1 MKEGYK
7 KTELGVI
14 PDEWEIKTAGDIFE
28 FTGGLSISR
37 EKLGEEGV
45 NYLHYG
51 DIHKRNEN
59 FIDLDIDEQWLP
71 KFNKEYENI
80 KEGAKLETGDVV
92 FADASEDYE
101 GIGKSVAILNYDNKP
116 FVAGLHTIVGKE
128 KCNLLD
134 EHYKRF
140 CFSTTNIRK
149 QFRSLAT
156 GSSVYGI
163 KMSSLKRIKI
173 LTPPLKEQQKI
184 AQILSTVDSQIDD
197 TDKLIEKTK
206 ELKKGLMQRLLTKGI
221 GHKEFKK
228 TEVGEIPV
236 EWRIVELKDIIDE
249 FIVPMRDKPKVFDGN
264 IPWCRIEDI
273 EGKYFNTSID
283 GKFVS
288 KEIIDKMNLKIFPKD
303 SLICSCSASL
313 GVYAI
318 NTRPLITNQTFIGLV
333 PKDNVNVVFLYY
345 SMHIATNRLRRISAG
360 TTIPYISRQKFEEFT
375 IIIPSIE
382 EQTQIANIL
391 SSVDSQIEEY
401 KNKKSKLEELKKG
414 LMQQLLTGKIRVI

>member
-236 EWRIVELKDIIDE
+236 EWEVIRLGEIVNIKS
-249 FIVPMRDKPKVFDGN
+249 GN
-264 IPWCRIEDI
+264 SPSKFNFYDD
-273 EGKYFNTSID
+273 GKYPFFKVDDMNYSTKYLSI
-283 GKFVS
+283 GKLYYNESNF
-288 KEIIDKMNLKIFPKD
+288 DLMNRGMIIFPKRGASIFTNKILILD
-303 SLICSCSASL
+303 SDGFFDTNLMGLIC
-313 GVYAI
+313 
-318 NTRPLITNQTFIGLV
+318 NE
-333 PKDNVNVVFLYY
+333 KVNNEFLYY
-345 SMHIATNRLRRISAG
+345 FLSYYELSKIADTSSIPQINNKHIEPLIISL
-360 TTIPYISRQKFEEFT
+360 PEMKEQK
-375 IIIPSIE
+375 
-382 EQTQIANIL
+382 QIANIL

-401 KNKKSKLEELKKG
+401 QNKKTKLEELKKG
-414 LMQQLLTGKIRVI
+414 LMQQLLTGKVRVV